1 MLGSRKP
8 FMVEFSGTPEAGK
21 TSTIS
26 AVADIL
32 RSANYKV
39 ITLRESAESLP
50 CEIAKGTFHANMWMH
65 FITQAGILKA
75 VHSNADIALIDRGV
89 VDSEFYGQ
97 KFLAEGGCSKE
108 EYEEFERT
116 FLKCLKPDLF
126 ITLMVTPEE
135 SIKRRGG
142 EGRLVNNEVSNII
155 LRHLR

>member
-1 MLGSRKP
+1 MLESRKP

-50 CEIAKGTFHANMWMH
+50 CEAY
-65 FITQAGILKA
+65 LKFFEKI
-75 VHSNADIALIDRGV
+75 NYPKELINTD
-89 VDSEFYGQ
+89 
-97 KFLAEGGCSKE
+97 KKE
-108 EYEEFERT
+108 PHE
-116 FLKCLKPDLF
+116 
-126 ITLMVTPEE
+126 V
-135 SIKRRGG
+135 S
-142 EGRLVNNEVSNII
+142 NEVSNII

>member
-1 MLGSRKP
+1 MLGSRRP

-108 EYEEFERT
+108 E
-116 FLKCLKPDLF
+116 
-126 ITLMVTPEE
+126 
-135 SIKRRGG
+135 
-142 EGRLVNNEVSNII
+142 
-155 LRHLR
+155 